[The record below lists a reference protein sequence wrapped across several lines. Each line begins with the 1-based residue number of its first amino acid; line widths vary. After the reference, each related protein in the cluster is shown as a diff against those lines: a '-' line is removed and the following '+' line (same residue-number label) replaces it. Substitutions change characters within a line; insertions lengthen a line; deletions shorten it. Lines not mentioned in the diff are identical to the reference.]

1 MNNITEKGG
10 VTMGCFQGGGC
21 GGRVVG
27 CCECN
32 GNGNGTTCPTNLGPI
47 RAIDQACLPPA
58 AGFARGSIIPYASG
72 AVPVALTSLA
82 GGLAETPFFLG
93 FGTAVPG
100 VFVGGNIVLPTVGGL
115 LNEAFTVPRPG
126 TITSIAATFTITVA
140 LTLATTGTVR
150 AQIYRAPAGSDT
162 FSPTTAFVDLTP
174 TLTPL
179 LAVGTTLT
187 GAAGAAVPVNTGD
200 RLLMVFTLE
209 GTLVAGAVTG
219 TASAGITIDEV

>member
-1 MNNITEKGG
+1 
-10 VTMGCFQGGGC
+10 MGCFQKGGC
-21 GGRVVG
+21 GGRVSG
-27 CCECN
+27 CC
-32 GNGNGTTCPTNLGPI
+32 GNNGTFQNNCHVLGPI

-58 AGFARGSIIPYASG
+58 TGFGRGSIIPYASG
-72 AVPVALTSLA
+72 AVPVALTSLV
-82 GGLAETPFFLG
+82 GGLVGVPFFLG

-100 VFVGGNIVLPTVGGL
+100 AIVGGVIVLPTVGGL

-126 TITSIAATFTITVA
+126 TITSISATFSVTVA

-174 TLTPL
+174 ALSPL
-179 LAVGTTLT
+179 IAVGTTLT
-187 GAAGAAVPVNTGD
+187 GSAGAAVPVSTGD
-200 RLLMVFTLE
+200 RLLMVFSLE

-219 TASAGITIDEV
+219 TASAGIAIDEV